1 MKAILTLCL
10 LAICSLYSH
19 AQNDKSS
26 QYKGKDKLEAYLFVY
41 FNNNTPEGEQLR
53 YAVSMDGFNYTPL
66 NNGKRIVNLDNVARW
81 KCIRDP
87 HILRAEN
94 GKTFYMVMTDMRC
107 TEGWQ
112 SNDGIVMM
120 RSTDLVNWKSTAVDF
135 PTAFPDMYD
144 RETLT
149 RVWAPQTIYDRNE
162 GKYMVYYSLEYPGQQ
177 LTIFYSYANKSFTK
191 LSKPEKLC
199 DFGFEVI
206 DADIIPTDT
215 AYHMFLAGIWKT
227 TAPTLKGPW
236 KPVTKERLQQ
246 TRMAAEGPGVFKL
259 NPSYNADGALKPDR
273 WCLMYDCYR
282 DGMYQFCHSAD
293 LEKFSLTAQTET
305 KGAFTPRH
313 GTVIGIT
320 MKELQR
326 LIKAFPS
333 DGVTLETIRKSA
345 MPEGCR
351 MHIANGNPIF
361 THEFTCDPAPVVWGD
376 TLWLFAGHDAV
387 ANSPRYNIPE
397 WSLFSTTDMKRWWQ
411 YPSHMSIRDVSWDRS
426 RQAYAA
432 HAIRRDGKYYFYFS
446 TNGSGIGV
454 AVSDRPEGP
463 YKDALGKQLVRTEQC
478 FGATHGW
485 RCIDPAAFIDDD
497 GQAWL
502 FWGNGVCY
510 YAKLKDNM
518 IELDG
523 EIKHVNLKTR
533 LPFTEAPW
541 VHKHNGKYYLS
552 FATGFPERLA
562 YAVSDKIDG
571 EFVCKGLLAETAGN
585 SNTTHPG
592 IVKFKGK
599 WYLFTHDG
607 TLQNGGGSHSRSIT
621 VYHLKHNSDG
631 TIQKVPLDSEGIWK

>member
-1 MKAILTLCL
+1 MKKLLSLCL
-10 LAICSLYSH
+10 MALFCLLGYAK
-19 AQNDKSS
+19 AP
-26 QYKGKDKLEAYLFVY
+26 KDKLEAYLFVY
-41 FNNNTPEGEQLR
+41 FSNNSPEGEQLR
-53 YAVSMDGFNYTPL
+53 FAVSMDGFNYTPL
-66 NNGKRIVNLDNVARW
+66 NNGERVVNLDDVARW

-87 HILRAEN
+87 HILRCED
-94 GKTFYMVMTDMRC
+94 GKTFYMVATDMRC
-107 TEGWQ
+107 TAGWS

-120 RSTDLVNWKSTAVDF
+120 KSNDLVNWKSVAVDF

-149 RVWAPQTIYDRNE
+149 RVWAPQTIYDREE
-162 GKYMVYYSLEYPGQQ
+162 GKYMVYYSLEYPGRP
-177 LTIFYSYANKSFTK
+177 LTIFYSYADKSFTK

-206 DADIIPTDT
+206 DGDIIPTDT

-236 KPVTKERLQQ
+236 TPVTKQRLQQ
-246 TRMAAEGPGVFKL
+246 THLDAEGPGVFKL
-259 NPSYNADGALKPDR
+259 NPRYNANGTQKEDKY
-273 WCLMYDCYR
+273 CLMYDCFR
-282 DGMYQFCHSAD
+282 DYMYQFCTTSD
-293 LEKFSLTAQTET
+293 LEKFTLTAQTET

-326 LIKAFPS
+326 LLKAFPS
-333 DGVTLETIRKSA
+333 DGVTVESIRSTA
-345 MPEGCR
+345 MPDGCR
-351 MHIANGNPIF
+351 MWKATDNPIF
-361 THEFTCDPAPVVWGD
+361 KHEFTADPAPVVWND

-387 ANSPRYNIPE
+387 ANAGHYNIPE
-397 WSLFSTTDMKRWWQ
+397 WSLFATTDMKRWIQ
-411 YPSHMSIRDVSWDRS
+411 YPSPMNIKDVKWDWS
-426 RQAYAA
+426 HQAYAA
-432 HAIRRDGKYYFYFS
+432 HAIEHKGKYYFYFS
-446 TNGSGIGV
+446 TNGCGIGV

-463 YKDALGKQLVRTEQC
+463 YKDALGTQLIRTEQC

-485 RCIDPAAFIDDD
+485 RCIDPAAYIDED
-497 GQAWL
+497 GQPWL

-523 EIKHVNLKTR
+523 EVKRVDLRSH

-541 VHKHNGKYYLS
+541 IHKHNGKYYLT
-552 FATGFPERLA
+552 FATGFPEKLA
-562 YAVSDKIDG
+562 YAVSDRIDG
-571 EFVCKGLLAETAGN
+571 VYECKGLLAETAGN

-592 IVKFKGK
+592 IVQFKGE

-607 TLQNGGGSHSRSIT
+607 TLQNGGGSYSRSVT
-621 VYHLKHNSDG
+621 VYKLHHNPDG
-631 TIQKVPLDSEGIWK
+631 TLRKVQLDSRGIW